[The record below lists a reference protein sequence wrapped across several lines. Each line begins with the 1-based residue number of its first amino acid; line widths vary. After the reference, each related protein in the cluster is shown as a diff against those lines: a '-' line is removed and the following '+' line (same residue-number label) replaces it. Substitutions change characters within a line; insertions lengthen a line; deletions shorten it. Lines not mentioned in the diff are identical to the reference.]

1 MKQKL
6 TARILSKENPPHI
19 FSKEV
24 NSPPNLNIYFN
35 FPMSKNF
42 RIINNKNQKNNQ
54 TKNSDKK
61 SSVFSSVIS
70 SLKSMTLNSQLYG
83 NYIDFYTTATA
94 PKKPF
99 KIPSVDKSPNIPSKV
114 FYPIRLQPL
123 TTKEY
128 NKEKISISQ
137 DISNNN
143 LNNNLFLT
151 TMKGNKS
158 EKNFT
163 EEKPYGLKYNK
174 KRIRFDRTKTDNSI
188 LAAIDFEEL
197 CESNLF
203 ESRLL
208 KKIGLK
214 KIDMENCLE
223 EKQNNFNILFE
234 YLKKT
239 EELKDI
245 LHEKNLHRNISFNER
260 TAIKKEK
267 MEFKLDIYSL
277 GLKFIPLGDNN
288 KEKEIQKLYFPFRLM
303 PFFYLLDFTIFKVF
317 LSEIVVFNKNEN
329 CFEYSKENLIIKTAK
344 KYYFYITNSLKSNNE
359 YINNVT
365 YNKKETLFPLIYD
378 WIVTINSLN
387 EEDEVENINNK
398 FKKEFKNNYKCYKL
412 KISLPKIKFRVDN
425 LNIQIKKLL
434 NKHIIANLLK
444 NKFDKWEKFIFFD
457 LFCIKKFKIITNL
470 IMLNKY
476 YKITLRKIN
485 LNKKHKVENKN
496 YEFFLTQIGENN
508 SIFYEFIPHVILMVF
523 GKEEKKF
530 QKISLNLKES
540 MNFVKFGQNW
550 GMINTLFK
558 CMYLDKMK
566 NRIFFKFES
575 LEDDNNELY
584 NTIKQEDDKNNN
596 KLKKI
601 KLNNNI
607 NSDNDN
613 IQKVI
618 SRNKS
623 IREKERDKTQIRYKD
638 KNYQISLLNCS
649 IHKINITYTNL
660 EEKYYI
666 VPPNLLKGIFSIQD
680 AKKILS
686 LNYTDVPLVAKYIGE
701 NYQSILSAKESN
713 NISEEKKLVEDAEI
727 ENDIINYDKPKVEK
741 VENKIANTAKRFL
754 RLNTFQSIQKENV
767 LKKEEKV
774 GNENN
779 NEKVEKRY
787 SNKYVFPR
795 GILFARTEKKRVS
808 ITNSNELL
816 QSRFENVNRDFIKS
830 RTLKPK

>member
-1 MKQKL
+1 
-6 TARILSKENPPHI
+6 
-19 FSKEV
+19 
-24 NSPPNLNIYFN
+24 
-35 FPMSKNF
+35 
-42 RIINNKNQKNNQ
+42 
-54 TKNSDKK
+54 
-61 SSVFSSVIS
+61 
-70 SLKSMTLNSQLYG
+70 
-83 NYIDFYTTATA
+83 
-94 PKKPF
+94 
-99 KIPSVDKSPNIPSKV
+99 
-114 FYPIRLQPL
+114 
-123 TTKEY
+123 
-128 NKEKISISQ
+128 
-137 DISNNN
+137 
-143 LNNNLFLT
+143 
-151 TMKGNKS
+151 
-158 EKNFT
+158 
-163 EEKPYGLKYNK
+163 
-174 KRIRFDRTKTDNSI
+174 
-188 LAAIDFEEL
+188 
-197 CESNLF
+197 
-203 ESRLL
+203 
-208 KKIGLK
+208 
-214 KIDMENCLE
+214 
-223 EKQNNFNILFE
+223 
-234 YLKKT
+234 
-239 EELKDI
+239 
-245 LHEKNLHRNISFNER
+245 
-260 TAIKKEK
+260 
-267 MEFKLDIYSL
+267 
-277 GLKFIPLGDNN
+277 
-288 KEKEIQKLYFPFRLM
+288 
-303 PFFYLLDFTIFKVF
+303 
-317 LSEIVVFNKNEN
+317 
-329 CFEYSKENLIIKTAK
+329 
-344 KYYFYITNSLKSNNE
+344 
-359 YINNVT
+359 
-365 YNKKETLFPLIYD
+365 
-378 WIVTINSLN
+378 
-387 EEDEVENINNK
+387 
-398 FKKEFKNNYKCYKL
+398 
-412 KISLPKIKFRVDN
+412 
-425 LNIQIKKLL
+425 
-434 NKHIIANLLK
+434 
-444 NKFDKWEKFIFFD
+444 
-457 LFCIKKFKIITNL
+457 
-470 IMLNKY
+470 MLNKY

-584 NTIKQEDDKNNN
+584 NTIKQEDDKNNY

-607 NSDNDN
+607 NSINDN

-623 IREKERDKTQIRYKD
+623 ISEKERDKTQIRYKD

-680 AKKILS
+680 ANKILS
-686 LNYTDVPLVAKYIGE
+686 LNCTDVPLVAKYIGE

-795 GILFARTEKKRVS
+795 GILFARTEKK
-808 ITNSNELL
+808 
-816 QSRFENVNRDFIKS
+816 KS
-830 RTLKPK
+830 FYHKFK